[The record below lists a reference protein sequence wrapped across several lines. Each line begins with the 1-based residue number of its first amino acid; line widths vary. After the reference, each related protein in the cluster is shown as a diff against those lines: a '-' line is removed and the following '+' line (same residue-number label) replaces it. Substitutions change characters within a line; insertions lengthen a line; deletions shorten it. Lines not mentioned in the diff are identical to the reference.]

1 MLTLILADSE
11 LELVPPELCGHPAI
25 TTTARKRGRS
35 PSAILL
41 DSTLHYPALKNF
53 PDGFR
58 RGRPD
63 LVHFFLLTALD
74 SILNLEGGLRVLV
87 HTRNGQVIRFS
98 PDIRLPKNLNRFVA
112 LTEQLFAE
120 GRVPVKGDPL
130 MTLGRATVKALVDES
145 KADTVIAFSPEGK
158 PTELR
163 SYFEGQKAGN
173 ITCIIG
179 GFPDGDFTSPVYE
192 LADEKLSI
200 SAHLL
205 KVWTVA
211 SEVLVNYPR
220 PPKKAACQGAMK
232 PARTASR
239 APRGNARI
247 SKSAHE
253 GTSSEEE

>member
-74 SILNLEGGLRVLV
+74 SILNLEGGLKVLV
-87 HTRNGQVIRFS
+87 HTRNGQVLRFS
-98 PDIRLPKNLNRFVA
+98 QDIRLPKNLNRFVA
-112 LTEQLFAE
+112 LAEQLFAE
-120 GRVPVKGDPL
+120 GRVPVKGEPL
-130 MTLGRATVKALVDES
+130 ITLGRATVKDLIVES
-145 KADTVIAFSPEGK
+145 KAEKVIAFSPEGT

-163 SYFEGQKAGN
+163 NHFARQNEKNTA
-173 ITCIIG
+173 CIIG

-192 LADEKLSI
+192 LAHEKLSI
-200 SAHLL
+200 SPHLL

-220 PPKKAACQGAMK
+220 PASKASGPIARKASGGASN
-232 PARTASR
+232 P
-239 APRGNARI
+239 
-247 SKSAHE
+247 
-253 GTSSEEE
+253 TSIV